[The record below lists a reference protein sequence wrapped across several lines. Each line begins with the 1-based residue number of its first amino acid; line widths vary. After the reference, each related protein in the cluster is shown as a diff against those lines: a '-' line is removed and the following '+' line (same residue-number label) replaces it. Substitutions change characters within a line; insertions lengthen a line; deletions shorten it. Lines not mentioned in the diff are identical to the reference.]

1 MLLIITDGI
10 ISDMERTK
18 EAIVRV
24 IFSIWNKVLNI
35 GLSNFCRRQPL
46 KSLKEYGL
54 LKQTISSN
62 FLKAVFHK
70 ISLVYS

>member
-24 IFSIWNKVLNI
+24 IFSIWNKVLKI

-54 LKQTISSN
+54 LKQTISSD

>member
-54 LKQTISSN
+54 LKQTISSI